1 MNPIGN
7 YCLIYE
13 AAARDS
19 VSGFMQLACPSVRLF
34 VCVSVCLSVAKIQ
47 KRDFLKN

>member
-7 YCLIYE
+7 YFLIYE

-34 VCVSVCLSVAKIQ
+34 VCVSVAKIQ